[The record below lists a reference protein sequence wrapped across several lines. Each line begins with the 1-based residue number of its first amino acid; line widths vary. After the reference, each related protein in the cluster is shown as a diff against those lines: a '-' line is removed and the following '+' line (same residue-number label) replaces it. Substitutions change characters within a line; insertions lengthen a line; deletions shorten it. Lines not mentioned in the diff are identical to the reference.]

1 MADFSKQFD
10 GVMKSIRSTINPEYA
25 ISADHKDNPLNVRIT
40 RLSALVK
47 EASAKKDELASQLS
61 KIESNLHA
69 LIEEIQPL
77 LDGDQGGEVK
87 PESGKV
93 DKGGDKSVA
102 SDSEDA
108 RVQSEDVQGGESESS
123 EAQEANTKK
132 DKA

>member
-25 ISADHKDNPLNVRIT
+25 ISAEEKDNPLNVRIL

-47 EASAKKDELASQLS
+47 EALAKKDELASQLS
-61 KIESNLHA
+61 KIDSNLHA

-77 LDGDQGGEVK
+77 LVGGQVADAK
-87 PESGKV
+87 PESVKTV
-93 DKGGDKSVA
+93 TDGDKSVT
-102 SDSEDA
+102 SDSERA
-108 RVQSEDVQGGESESS
+108 RVQSEDVQGKSEPSDTH
-123 EAQEANTKK
+123 EADAKS